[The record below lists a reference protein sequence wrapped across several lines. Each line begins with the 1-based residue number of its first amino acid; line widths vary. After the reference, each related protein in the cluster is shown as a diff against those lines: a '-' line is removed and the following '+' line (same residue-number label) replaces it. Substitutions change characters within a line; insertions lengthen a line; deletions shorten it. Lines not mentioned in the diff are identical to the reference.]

1 MATKKK
7 TAPQEDQPTAA
18 EPRFTKEQLVNSK
31 AFSQHGD
38 ALVAILD
45 AGKTYTKAQAER
57 LVSEFLERKV

>member
-7 TAPQEDQPTAA
+7 AAPREDQPTVAK
-18 EPRFTKEQLVNSK
+18 PRFTKEQLVNSK
-31 AFSQHGD
+31 AFSRHRD

-57 LVSEFLERKV
+57 LVFEFLERKV